1 MTYHRSVIDWI
12 GQHTGLGD
20 ILAPIKST
28 EYVRARAV
36 AIKLITESGLGTCEA
51 ARLFKR
57 EPKTIR
63 HAINT
68 WPHLWAKDGAA
79 MRIYRAA
86 QAHLAE

>member
-1 MTYHRSVIDWI
+1 MTYHRSLIDWI
-12 GQHTGLGD
+12 GQHTGLDD
-20 ILAPIKST
+20 ILAPVKTT

-36 AIKLITESGLGTCEA
+36 AVQLITERGVGTCEA

-63 HAINT
+63 HALAT
-68 WPHLWAKDGAA
+68 WPSIWAKDAAA
-79 MRIYRAA
+79 MRLYRAA